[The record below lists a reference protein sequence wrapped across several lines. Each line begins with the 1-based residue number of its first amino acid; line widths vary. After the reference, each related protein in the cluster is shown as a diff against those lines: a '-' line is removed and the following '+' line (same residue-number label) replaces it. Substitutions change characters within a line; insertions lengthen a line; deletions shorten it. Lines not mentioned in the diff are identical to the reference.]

1 MEYICPICYGCCL
14 LKNKSRHVKTKRHIQ
29 ALNNKKMI
37 NNRFT
42 YSVEPMQSNNHNVSD
57 VDRSVE
63 NQSKLD
69 VRVETE
75 INIIEDRFSPDSK
88 FYQQNNNNKIDSSKN

>member
-1 MEYICPICYGCCL
+1 
-14 LKNKSRHVKTKRHIQ
+14 
-29 ALNNKKMI
+29 
-37 NNRFT
+37 
-42 YSVEPMQSNNHNVSD
+42 MQSNNHNVSD
-57 VDRSVE
+57 VDSSVE